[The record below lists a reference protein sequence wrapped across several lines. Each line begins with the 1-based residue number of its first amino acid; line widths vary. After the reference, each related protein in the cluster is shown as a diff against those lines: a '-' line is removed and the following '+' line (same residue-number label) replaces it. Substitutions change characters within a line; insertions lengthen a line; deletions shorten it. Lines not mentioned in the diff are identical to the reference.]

1 MAGNFWQSSH
11 CAQWLLE
18 RVDLARE
25 RHSDLQVISE
35 DDYQK
40 IIIFFAGFIQTLGEQ
55 LKLRQQVIATATVF
69 FKRFYSIN
77 PLKSIDPLLMAPTCV
92 FLASKVE
99 EFGMI
104 STSRLINT
112 CSTMVKNKYAYAYPN
127 QDFPYRVNN
136 VLECEFYLL
145 ENMDCCLIVFQP
157 YRPLVQYCQD
167 LGYDDLL
174 PIAWRIVNDSLRTDV
189 SLLYPPYQIALAC
202 IHMAC
207 VIHNK
212 DCKNW
217 FAELRVDLEKV
228 QEISRCILQLYELW
242 KNFDEKKDMSG
253 ILQKMPKPK
262 LNPPSMQQNN

>member
-1 MAGNFWQSSH
+1 
-11 CAQWLLE
+11 
-18 RVDLARE
+18 
-25 RHSDLQVISE
+25 
-35 DDYQK
+35 
-40 IIIFFAGFIQTLGEQ
+40 
-55 LKLRQQVIATATVF
+55 
-69 FKRFYSIN
+69 
-77 PLKSIDPLLMAPTCV
+77 
-92 FLASKVE
+92 
-99 EFGMI
+99 MI

-112 CSTMVKNKYAYAYPN
+112 CTSMIKSKYAYAYPN

-167 LGYDDLL
+167 FGCDDLL

-228 QEISRCILQLYELW
+228 QEISKYILQLYELW

-262 LNPPSMQQNN
+262 LNPPSMQQTN